1 MIFQTERLII
11 RLLKETDIAGFYD
24 MHRNP
29 KVMQYVT
36 GDVEDLATAQKNVQ
50 SCIECYAKPSN
61 DFWIYAIDEKA
72 TGEFIGTLAIIKT
85 EKGEDEI
92 GYRFR
97 EKFWGNGFATETML
111 GTINHCFEELK
122 YESLYTVA
130 DVKNVASIKILEKF
144 FTFQREFFNKEE
156 KCTDREYRLRN
167 PNQI

>member
-1 MIFQTERLII
+1 MIFPTERLTI
-11 RLLKETDIAGFYD
+11 RLLKITDLESFYD

-36 GDVEDLATAQKNVQ
+36 GDVEDIDAARKNLQ
-50 SCIECYAKPSN
+50 FCIDCYAKPDN
-61 DFWIYAIDEKA
+61 DFWIYAIDEKS

-97 EKFWGNGFATETML
+97 EKFWGKGFATETMK
-111 GTINHCFEELK
+111 GAIDYCFNELK

-144 FTFQREFFNKEE
+144 FTFQREYFNEKEQ
-156 KCTDREYRLRN
+156 CTDREYRLKN
-167 PNQI
+167 PTV